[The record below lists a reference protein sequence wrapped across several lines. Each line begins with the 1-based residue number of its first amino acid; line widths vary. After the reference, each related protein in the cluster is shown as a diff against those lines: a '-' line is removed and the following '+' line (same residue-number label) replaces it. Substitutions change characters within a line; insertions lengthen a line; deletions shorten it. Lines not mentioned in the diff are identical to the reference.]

1 VSPILILKTEASMT
15 LLADIIVPV
24 YNERDNLPELLARLR
39 ALPDFAAYRL
49 IFVDN
54 ASTDGSVEFIQ
65 DIPGVTLIRHPRNL
79 GYGASLRSG
88 ITAAQTGKMV
98 IIDADCEYPPECIP
112 HLLQALAQN
121 NVVYASR
128 LLGKRC
134 AKQAGMPLLK
144 WWGNRMISAA
154 YNIFFSQ
161 NITDLYTGCKAFRSE
176 CLGGIDLQRNGFEQ
190 VLELATKLAVRGYSI
205 NEIPVN
211 YSLRSHG
218 KSKMSHFSET
228 IKYFFWLLFYRL
240 QLLSVFSPR
249 SQGVPRDG
257 KH

>member
-1 VSPILILKTEASMT
+1 MT

-24 YNERDNLPELLARLR
+24 YNERDNLPQLLARLR

-54 ASTDGSVEFIQ
+54 ASTDGSVEFIES
-65 DIPGVTLIRHPRNL
+65 IPGATLIRHPRNL

-88 ITAAQTGKMV
+88 MAAAGTDRIV

-112 HLLQALAQN
+112 LLLQALSTN
-121 NVVYASR
+121 NVVYTSR
-128 LLGKRC
+128 LLGKSS
-134 AKQAGMPLLK
+134 AQQAGMSLLK

-154 YNIFFSQ
+154 YNILFSQ
-161 NITDLYTGCKAFRSE
+161 HVTDLYTGCKALRRE
-176 CLGGIDLQRNGFEQ
+176 CLRGIGLQRDGFEQ
-190 VLELATKLAVRGYSI
+190 VLELAAGLAVQGYSI
-205 NEIPVN
+205 NEVAVDFLP
-211 YSLRSHG
+211 RSRG
-218 KSKMSHFSET
+218 KSKMSHLSET

-240 QLLSVFSPR
+240 QLLPVFLPR
-249 SQGVPRDG
+249 SQGAPRDG